1 MIMIKVSKIAT
12 GKQITLIPVNYIFSI
27 GYRCNS
33 VQFVRKYNMS
43 KFSGPFD
50 WMYIDLESSLVNIK
64 DSFRDYLTGI
74 DIEKGNPLKYM
85 GQDYT
90 NTVLPVNQKFTER
103 NGNDLYDW
111 VKICIFLHHD
121 TGNPD
126 EIEKIKLRVD
136 RFNSLLTADP
146 DKVML
151 VYISKILD
159 SPGEEMTRISE
170 MVKLYNIK
178 ANFVF
183 ILCSNG
189 NPETSK
195 KIENSLFI
203 FKDVPD
209 YQTQYDEGRA
219 ENEFEWL
226 EWGMQGINFDKE
238 YEIIK
243 SHFDMNNLIS
253 KEEI

>member
-1 MIMIKVSKIAT
+1 MN
-12 GKQITLIPVNYIFSI
+12 LIPINYIFSI

-50 WMYIDLESSLVNIK
+50 WMYIDLDSSLINIRDKFSDYLIDVNIE
-64 DSFRDYLTGI
+64 I
-74 DIEKGNPLKYM
+74 DGSLKYM
-85 GQDYT
+85 DQDYSKT
-90 NTVLPVNQKFTER
+90 RLPINKKFTER
-103 NGNDLYDW
+103 MGNDLYDW
-111 VKICIFLHHD
+111 EKICIFLHHD
-121 TGNPD
+121 TEKP
-126 EIEKIKLRVD
+126 EEVEKIKLRAD
-136 RFNSLLTADP
+136 RFNSLIESDP
-146 DKVML
+146 EKIML

-159 SPGEEMTRISE
+159 SPDDEMSRIVE
-170 MVKLYNIK
+170 MVKMYNIK
-178 ANFVF
+178 TNFVF
-183 ILCSNG
+183 VLCSNG
-189 NPETSK
+189 NTEGYK
-195 KIENSLFI
+195 KIENCLFI
-203 FKDVPD
+203 FKDVPGYLD
-209 YQTQYDEGRA
+209 QYNSGKA